1 MSDGAEATGAQQ
13 VTRLTLLE
21 SQTRHFD
28 VADWCQNFVK
38 FEPSDAKT
46 SGKYEGFSTAKAG
59 SVGQLIT
66 ENFDDVTEEISEL
79 EVLSL
84 AAQER
89 RIVQNDNT
97 AVLSDVSE
105 CTADNTFDNFTKTSQ
120 TQEFCVSTDSTDSA
134 AVAAVCAG
142 SLSAF
147 VTGRD
152 AADLDLDTNRD
163 ASNIGYPGGDRTRKP
178 QQPVTCRGIQLG
190 AGIRDSDNGIC
201 LETERFILDTG
212 QIAETRFRE
221 SILAWVSETQS
232 ISKDGGQS
240 WQ

>member
-28 VADWCQNFVK
+28 VADCCQNFVK

-46 SGKYEGFSTAKAG
+46 NGKYEGFSTAKAG
-59 SVGQLIT
+59 FVGQLIT

-84 AAQER
+84 AAQKR

-105 CTADNTFDNFTKTSQ
+105 CTADNTLDNFTKTSQ
-120 TQEFCVSTDSTDSA
+120 TQEFCVSTDSV
-134 AVAAVCAG
+134 VAAVCAG

-163 ASNIGYPGGDRTRKP
+163 ASNIGYPDGDRTRKL